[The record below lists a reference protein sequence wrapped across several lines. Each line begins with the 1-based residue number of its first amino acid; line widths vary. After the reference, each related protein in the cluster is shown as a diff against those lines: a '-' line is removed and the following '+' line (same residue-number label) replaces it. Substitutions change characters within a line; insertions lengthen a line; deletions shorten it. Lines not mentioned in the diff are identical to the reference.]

1 MPRDVAVC
9 RARDG
14 PARAEGRSS
23 TGRAPVSKTGGWGFK
38 SLRPCEPVG
47 RVTGRTVSGN
57 RQATDVDVNRQ
68 LKRMQARED
77 RRAEKQPKTTQQ
89 QRRAQAT
96 APTREK
102 VGARQF
108 GREVV
113 AEMRKVLWP
122 TRQQV
127 VTSSI
132 VVLIVVLVMVAYVYG
147 LDTALG
153 EVVKAVYSR

>member
-1 MPRDVAVC
+1 M
-9 RARDG
+9 
-14 PARAEGRSS
+14 
-23 TGRAPVSKTGGWGFK
+23 
-38 SLRPCEPVG
+38 
-47 RVTGRTVSGN
+47 
-57 RQATDVDVNRQ
+57 NRQ

-77 RRAEKQPKTTQQ
+77 RRSEKQPKTTQQ

-96 APTREK
+96 APTRER